1 MSNNTSIRLVPGGV
15 RSLEMKKRLDKIFEI
30 DRARREEKAKKLR
43 AERQQLY
50 DSTWF
55 DRNYYIPIE
64 AMEAFFTDP
73 GFDIDCYS
81 YESYRKR
88 DSRKKEIAN
97 FGYQLYNK
105 WISNYLNN
113 NNQIF
118 YQQVVYLDNYTN
130 RAIIRDVLQEM
141 KNKYGEESFDP
152 FTEED
157 YQSGIDDYR
166 LYDSNIVDEYEDS
179 FCGDIDNEY
188 DSEP

>member
-1 MSNNTSIRLVPGGV
+1 MSNNESIRLVPGGV

-30 DRARREEKAKKLR
+30 DRAHREEKAKKLR

-73 GFDIDCYS
+73 GFDVDYYS

-88 DSRKKEIAN
+88 DLRKKEIKN
-97 FGYQLYNK
+97 FGYQLYNQ

-157 YQSGIDDYR
+157 YQNGIDDYR

-179 FCGDIDNEY
+179 FCGDIDNES